1 VWLFDALY
9 AQTDRFLTWFD
20 KRHGRLVDLYTEHG
34 GTREETERLMGIF
47 RQREVPFYSGKEA
60 EVTANQLRHS
70 EPIFLFSELD
80 HDAVIQGNQA
90 FRRFLES
97 SPLEELHR

>member
-1 VWLFDALY
+1 MWLFDALY
-9 AQTDRFLTWFD
+9 ARTDQFLAWFD

-34 GTREETERLMGIF
+34 GTKEETERLMGIF
-47 RQREVPFYSGKEA
+47 KQRGVPFYSGKEA
-60 EVTANQLRHS
+60 EMETNQLCQS
-70 EPIFLFSELD
+70 EPIFLFSDLG

-97 SPLEELHR
+97 SRYDRRAD